1 MIRHCVFFTFLE
13 EANGKKKQEN
23 LLEAQRQLLAMEGR
37 IPGML
42 SIDCGLNFTVDDAA
56 WDIALFCTFE
66 TEEDLITYQSHP
78 VHQEVV
84 KFIRLVRDK
93 RAVVDWR

>member
-1 MIRHCVFFTFLE
+1 MIRHCVFFTFQE
-13 EANGKKKQEN
+13 EANGKTRQEN
-23 LLEAQRQLLAMEGR
+23 LLEAQKLILAMEGR

-42 SIDCGLNFTVDDAA
+42 SIDCGLNFTIDDAA

-66 TEEDLITYQSHP
+66 TEEDLTTYQTHP
-78 VHQEVV
+78 IHQEVV
-84 KFIRLVRDK
+84 KFIRQVRDK